1 MSHRQVLYVLLSKV
15 LMLGHLSQFYTKD
28 IFELNP
34 YM

>member
-1 MSHRQVLYVLLSKV
+1 MNLQQVFYVLLSKV